1 MSGFTET
8 GNDAG
13 VLEASPRVEELSEE
27 VEQLAVSSSSLT
39 SSARFQSQV
48 YRILCNH
55 AAYMTLSLVRDRPV
69 NSRPEPSVHYSRG
82 QSVTP
87 LYRIFFQ

>member
-8 GNDAG
+8 GDNTG

-48 YRILCNH
+48 LLTLFFYRTLYNH
-55 AAYMTLSLVRDRPV
+55 TAYMTLSLVRDRSV
-69 NSRPEPSVHYSRG
+69 NSGPEPSVYYSRG
-82 QSVTP
+82 
-87 LYRIFFQ
+87 